1 MTDKKAYIQV
11 YTGNGKGK
19 TTAAFGLALRA
30 AGRGLRTYF
39 AQFMKLGDYGE
50 VLAAEKFLS
59 GMLQVEQFGLP
70 GFHHSNGPV
79 SGVERRVARNG
90 LQAVREAL
98 QGGAYQLV
106 VMDEVNTLLWFG
118 IVELSEVLEIMD
130 QRPPDVELVLT
141 GRYAPQEVLERA
153 DLISEMKEIKHYY
166 AAGVEARDGIER

>member
-1 MTDKKAYIQV
+1 MSEKKAYIQV

-30 AGRGLRTYF
+30 AGRGFRTYF

-50 VLAAEKFLS
+50 VLAAEKYLPA
-59 GMLQVEQFGLP
+59 MLQVEQFGLP
-70 GFHHSNGPV
+70 GFHHSGGPV
-79 SGVERRVARNG
+79 SAEERRAARRG
-90 LQAVREAL
+90 LQAVWEAL
-98 QGGAYQLV
+98 QSGEYQVV

-118 IVELSEVLEIMD
+118 IVELSEVLEIID

-141 GRYAPQEVLERA
+141 GRYAPEAILDRA